1 LTKDNEGDAGRWRD
15 LAGTGPSWGRRFFE
29 RLLLSLI
36 DAQPNPHVENLPDHV
51 FHDRETRLRA
61 AMDALFNERVS
72 YELSDH
78 SALLWMA
85 QQHVRD
91 RTIRYARGKFQASDV
106 KPRSE
111 RQLAREASEKFY
123 PEITDRSER
132 LRDKWRQKKEFWL
145 ALARGHD
152 DVLESVETEALG
164 RIWVALAEAGLPV
177 VPNWPDGQRMSEK
190 QMLRTGFRELKRLLE
205 LLPRT

>member
-1 LTKDNEGDAGRWRD
+1 MRSITLPSPNREGALTKDNEGDAGRWRD

-78 SALLWMA
+78 SALIWKAPQLVCA
-85 QQHVRD
+85 QVNC
-91 RTIRYARGKFQASDV
+91 F
-106 KPRSE
+106 
-111 RQLAREASEKFY
+111 
-123 PEITDRSER
+123 
-132 LRDKWRQKKEFWL
+132 
-145 ALARGHD
+145 ALAK
-152 DVLESVETEALG
+152 LP
-164 RIWVALAEAGLPV
+164 AGGSKPQSDR
-177 VPNWPDGQRMSEK
+177 PHARATS
-190 QMLRTGFRELKRLLE
+190 
-205 LLPRT
+205 